1 MDRSG
6 SMSGSRWRKVC
17 ECVGKFMDILGDND
31 LVAGIEFNNEVS
43 VITRSLKAKAIENE
57 RR

>member
-1 MDRSG
+1 
-6 SMSGSRWRKVC
+6 
-17 ECVGKFMDILGDND
+17 MDILGDND